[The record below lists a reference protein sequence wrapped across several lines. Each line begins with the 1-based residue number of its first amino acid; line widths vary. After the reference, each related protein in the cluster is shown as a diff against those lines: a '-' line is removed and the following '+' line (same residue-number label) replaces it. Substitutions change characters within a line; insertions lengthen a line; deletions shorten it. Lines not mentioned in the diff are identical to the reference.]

1 MLKTMIAYQIRL
13 LTKRRG
19 SVKLTYI
26 KGTIVK

>member
-13 LTKRRG
+13 LTKRG

>member
-1 MLKTMIAYQIRL
+1 MLKTMIAYQTRL
-13 LTKRRG
+13 LTKRRD